1 MAISYSMKKLG
12 LIFFGCLFCLVVQT
26 STSAQD
32 IFLTPLSK
40 YTASPKTGIDRLAIS
55 NDGKLIACSDSKGTI
70 IIYDTDT
77 NAIAHTLKGVGKCLL
92 LSFHTTN
99 NSLLVVKNDGEF
111 SEYSLKD
118 YAKNTKT
125 QRFSEP
131 LLVTLDPNQLFV
143 TSLSKKGLI
152 EVYDLR
158 ANMTQSRIATVGD
171 VKNPLFMGFDRF
183 GQQLAVINNIGNTF
197 SWEVIN
203 QRFLRELKLQSGE
216 YANSRS
222 VIHSAASSRGADFF
236 VVGMQEVFIPKGG
249 LKAGQQPERR
259 NVLISYDWTTGQE
272 KKRIALQYRV
282 DGMTMGPTSSSIT
295 YFCEDT
301 RNIFLINLDKGEI
314 RQGTSID
321 EKPSSIALSENGSIL
336 AVGSATGNIYLYDV
350 IRNNPTEIKIIN
362 PPVNR
367 NYGEETVNST
377 SLTLEGKIEGID
389 RVNTLFINDQK
400 VSLNM
405 DGSFLAPIE
414 LSPGKNRIRV
424 AAQGSSSQVVQ
435 KDIYINCEPKATE
448 KHPQAAS
455 GANYKKRVALVIGN
469 ADYNAAGKL
478 VNTVNDAKGMATTL
492 KELGFEVILLENATY
507 EKMKNA
513 IYAFG
518 DKIQDID
525 VSIFFYAGHGL
536 EVDGVN
542 YLVPIDAD
550 IQSHLDIKQKCV
562 PLTGVINTM
571 EFANDEGLNMVI
583 LDACRNNP
591 FPAGKRGGAGLA
603 RVNAPSGTLIAY
615 STDPGS
621 VASDGIGSNGLYTGE
636 LLKQLKTSQRI
647 EDIFMNTRNSVE
659 KLSEGKQRPWEEA
672 RLKGVFYLK

>member
-1 MAISYSMKKLG
+1 MDKLRLSLISL
-12 LIFFGCLFCLVVQT
+12 LL
-26 STSAQD
+26 STISITATQAQD

-40 YTASPKTGIDRLAIS
+40 YAASPKTGIDKLAIS
-55 NDGKLIACSDSKGTI
+55 NDGRLIACSDAKGNI
-70 IIYDTDT
+70 IIYDTDS
-77 NAIAHTLKGVGKCLL
+77 NSVVHTQKGVGKCLL
-92 LSFHTTN
+92 LNFLTNN
-99 NSLLVVKNDGEF
+99 NSLIAVKTDGELI
-111 SEYSLKD
+111 EYALKD
-118 YAKNTKT
+118 FSKTTRT

-131 LLVTLDPNQLFV
+131 MLVTLDPNQLFV

-158 ANMTQSRIATVGD
+158 ANMTQARIATVGD

-222 VIHSAASSRGADFF
+222 VIQSAASSRGADFF

-272 KKRIALQYRV
+272 NKRISLQYRI
-282 DGMTMGPTSSSIT
+282 DGMTMGPTSSSVT

-301 RNIFLINLDKGEI
+301 RNIFLVNLDKGEI

-321 EKPSSIALSENGSIL
+321 EKPSSISLSENGSML
-336 AVGSATGNIYLYDV
+336 AVGSAAGNVYLYDV
-350 IRNNPTEIKIIN
+350 IRNNPAEIKIIN

-367 NYGEETVNST
+367 NYGEETVRST
-377 SLTLEGKIEGID
+377 SLTLEGKIEGLD
-389 RVNTLFINDQK
+389 RINSLFINDQK
-400 VSLNM
+400 ISLNP
-405 DGSFLAPIE
+405 DGTFLAPVE

-424 AAQGSSSQVVQ
+424 AAQSSSSQVIE
-435 KDIYINCEPKATE
+435 KDIYVNCEPSTSTKPT
-448 KHPQAAS
+448 HTS
-455 GANYKKRVALVIGN
+455 SSANYKKRVALVIGN
-469 ADYNAAGKL
+469 ADYSAAGKL
-478 VNTVNDAKGMATTL
+478 VNTVNDAKSMSATL
-492 KELGFEVILLENATY
+492 KDLGFEVILLENATY

-513 IYAFG
+513 VYAFG
-518 DKIQDID
+518 DKIQDVD
-525 VSIFFYAGHGL
+525 VSIFFYAGHGM

-542 YLVPIDAD
+542 YLVPVDAD

-562 PLTGVINTM
+562 PLTGVLNTM

-621 VASDGIGSNGLYTGE
+621 VASDGTGSNGLYTGE
-636 LLKQLKTSQRI
+636 LLKQLQTSQRI

-659 KLSEGKQRPWEEA
+659 RLSEGKQRPWEEA

>member
-1 MAISYSMKKLG
+1 MNKFRSSLVSFLLFIIS
-12 LIFFGCLFCLVVQT
+12 ITATQ
-26 STSAQD
+26 AQD

-40 YTASPKTGIDRLAIS
+40 YVASPKTGIDKLAIS
-55 NDGKLIACSDSKGTI
+55 NDGRLIACSDVKGNI
-70 IIYDTDT
+70 IIYDTDSNT
-77 NAIAHTLKGVGKCLL
+77 VVHTQKGVGKCLL
-92 LSFHTTN
+92 LNFLTN
-99 NSLLVVKNDGEF
+99 TNSLIAVKTDGELI
-111 SEYSLKD
+111 EYALKD
-118 YAKNTKT
+118 FAKTNRT

-131 LLVTLDPNQLFV
+131 LLATLDPNQLFI

-158 ANMTQSRIATVGD
+158 ANMTQARIATVGD

-183 GQQLAVINNIGNTF
+183 GQQLALINNIGNTF

-216 YANSRS
+216 YSNSRS
-222 VIHSAASSRGADFF
+222 VIQSAASSRGADFF

-272 KKRIALQYRV
+272 NKRISLQYRI

-301 RNIFLINLDKGEI
+301 RNIFLVNLDKGEI

-321 EKPSSIALSENGSIL
+321 EKPSSISLSENGSIL
-336 AVGSATGNIYLYDV
+336 AVGSIAGNVYLYDV
-350 IRNNPTEIKIIN
+350 IRNNPAEIKIIN

-367 NYGEETVNST
+367 NYGEETVRST
-377 SLTLEGKIEGID
+377 SLTLEGKIEGLD
-389 RVNTLFINDQK
+389 RINSLFINDQK
-400 VSLNM
+400 ISLNT
-405 DGSFLAPIE
+405 DGTFLAPVE
-414 LSPGKNRIRV
+414 LTPGKNRIRV
-424 AAQGSSSQVVQ
+424 AAQSSSSQVIE
-435 KDIYINCEPKATE
+435 KDIYINCEPQTTTKSTQTSHSAD
-448 KHPQAAS
+448 
-455 GANYKKRVALVIGN
+455 YKKRVALVIGN
-469 ADYNAAGKL
+469 ADYSAAGKL
-478 VNTVNDAKGMATTL
+478 VNTVNDAKSMSATL

-513 IYAFG
+513 VYSFG
-518 DKIQDID
+518 DKIQDVD
-525 VSIFFYAGHGL
+525 VSIFFYAGHGM

-542 YLVPIDAD
+542 YLVPVDAD

-562 PLTGVINTM
+562 PLTGVLNTM

-621 VASDGIGSNGLYTGE
+621 VASDGTGTNGLYTGE

-659 KLSEGKQRPWEEA
+659 RLSEGKQRPWEEA

>member
-1 MAISYSMKKLG
+1 MKKFRLFILSSLYILFSITLG
-12 LIFFGCLFCLVVQT
+12 N
-26 STSAQD
+26 AQD

-40 YTASPKTGIDRLAIS
+40 YAASPKTGIDKLAIS
-55 NDGKLIACSDSKGTI
+55 NDGRLIACSDAKGNI
-70 IIYDTDT
+70 IIYDTDNNT
-77 NAIAHTLKGVGKCLL
+77 VVHTQKGVGKCLL
-92 LSFHTTN
+92 LNFLTN
-99 NSLLVVKNDGEF
+99 ANSLLAVKTDGELI
-111 SEYSLKD
+111 EYALKD
-118 YAKNTKT
+118 YSKTART
-125 QRFSEP
+125 QRFSDP
-131 LLVTLDPNQLFV
+131 MLVTLDPNQLFI

-158 ANMTQSRIATVGD
+158 ANMTQARIATVGD

-222 VIHSAASSRGADFF
+222 VIQSAASSRGADFF

-272 KKRIALQYRV
+272 NKRVSLQYRV

-301 RNIFLINLDKGEI
+301 RTIFLINLDKGEV

-336 AVGSATGNIYLYDV
+336 AVGSASGNVYLYDV
-350 IRNNPTEIKIIN
+350 IRNNPAEIKIIN

-367 NYGEETVNST
+367 NYGEETVRST
-377 SLTLEGKIEGID
+377 SLTLEGKIEGLD
-389 RVNTLFINDQK
+389 RINTLFINDQK
-400 VSLNM
+400 ISLNT
-405 DGSFLAPIE
+405 DGTFLAPVE

-424 AAQGSSSQVVQ
+424 AAQSSSSQVIE
-435 KDIYINCEPKATE
+435 KDIYINCEPTTVTKAT
-448 KHPQAAS
+448 HTNHS
-455 GANYKKRVALVIGN
+455 TNYKKRVALIIGN
-469 ADYNAAGKL
+469 ADYSAAGKL
-478 VNTVNDAKGMATTL
+478 VNTVNDAKSMSATL

-525 VSIFFYAGHGL
+525 VSIFFYAGHGM

-542 YLVPIDAD
+542 YLVPVDAD

-562 PLTGVINTM
+562 PLTGVLNTM

-621 VASDGIGSNGLYTGE
+621 VASDGTGTNGLYTGE
-636 LLKQLKTSQRI
+636 LLKQLQTSQRI

-659 KLSEGKQRPWEEA
+659 RLSEGKQRPWEEA